1 MIVAVSDTS
10 PLRSLILVEQVD
22 VLPQLFDQVL
32 VPPAVLLELSQAR
45 TPEPARLWA
54 ASPPTWLSIREPAH
68 IDHSLNLGAGE
79 EAAVA
84 LAREVQAAMVLID
97 DRDAVRAAR
106 ARGLTVV
113 GTLALLDEAAE
124 RGLIPDLS
132 RTLERLTNDT
142 NFRVSKATDQIF
154 RDMLQRDQE
163 RKRAREPKPDAEG
176 PETDP

>member
-10 PLRSLILVEQVD
+10 PLRYLILVEQVD
-22 VLPQLFDQVL
+22 ALPQLFDQVL
-32 VPPAVLLELSQAR
+32 VPPAVLLELSQSRA
-45 TPEPARLWA
+45 PEPVRLWA

-84 LAREVQAAMVLID
+84 LAREVQATMVLID

-113 GTLALLDEAAE
+113 GTLALWRKPPSADSSPTSLGPWNGSPTTPISASARRPIRFSETCFSGIRNVSE
-124 RGLIPDLS
+124 TGS
-132 RTLERLTNDT
+132 R
-142 NFRVSKATDQIF
+142 SQ
-154 RDMLQRDQE
+154 M
-163 RKRAREPKPDAEG
+163 RA
-176 PETDP
+176 

>member
-10 PLRSLILVEQVD
+10 PLRYLILVEQVD
-22 VLPQLFDQVL
+22 ALPQLFDQVL
-32 VPPAVLLELSQAR
+32 VPPAVLLELSQSRA
-45 TPEPARLWA
+45 PAQVRLWA

-84 LAREVQAAMVLID
+84 LAREVQATRVLID

-124 RGLIPDLS
+124 RGP
-132 RTLERLTNDT
+132 RAFPRCT
-142 NFRVSKATDQIF
+142 ATG
-154 RDMLQRDQE
+154 R
-163 RKRAREPKPDAEG
+163 PP
-176 PETDP
+176 